1 MFGPLL
7 SGRAITNPQG
17 DGNRGPQNRYPNYIN
32 VDLTVF
38 SPNTW
43 YPLLG
48 PSPAT
53 APIYLTDV
61 SLQTWVPIPQV
72 GAVKVA
78 ILDIGDKDV
87 TGPAVSILINRYLS
101 TNIDN
106 LRFTLDWHNPFDGGL
121 YLPAGRTVAAYWTS
135 AGSLNGTTAWVGY
148 YQ

>member
-1 MFGPLL
+1 MQA
-7 SGRAITNPQG
+7 RQVTNPQG
-17 DGNRGPQNRYPNYIN
+17 DSIRGPQGRNPYYIN
-32 VDLTVF
+32 VDLTTF
-38 SPNTW
+38 LPNTW
-43 YPLLG
+43 YSLIG
-48 PSPAT
+48 PSLPT

-61 SLQTWVPIPQV
+61 SLQTWVPIAAV
-72 GAVKVA
+72 GALKVA
-78 ILDIGDKDV
+78 IVGIGDKDV

-121 YLPAGRTVAAYWTS
+121 YLPPGHSVAAYWTS